1 MLIGGADPLG
11 MPPALYSCSRA
22 PEHNVSNTNGFRT
35 SLIYH
40 DAFRNL
46 LKLNDHNN
54 IFKSFPTCYFL
65 YYATNLPPKD
75 IIPPVPIKSSS
86 KFRHNPS
93 CIILTYL
100 FPNSM
105 TAM

>member
-11 MPPALYSCSRA
+11 MPSPLYSRSRA

-54 IFKSFPTCYFL
+54 IFKSFYVSLHKLSHKSTTKRYNSSSSNKKFIKVTPQSIL
-65 YYATNLPPKD
+65 YYSK
-75 IIPPVPIKSSS
+75 PIYV
-86 KFRHNPS
+86 
-93 CIILTYL
+93 LT
-100 FPNSM
+100 P
-105 TAM
+105 